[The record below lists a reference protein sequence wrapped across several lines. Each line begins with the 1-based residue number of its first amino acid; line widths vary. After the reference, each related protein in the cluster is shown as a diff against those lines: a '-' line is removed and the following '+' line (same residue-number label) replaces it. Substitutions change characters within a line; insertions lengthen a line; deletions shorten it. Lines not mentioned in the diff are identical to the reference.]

1 MPTEKGYNVPCPQ
14 CQSLVFV
21 MPGQPESVAMERHFK
36 VAHPVEM
43 R

>member
-1 MPTEKGYNVPCPQ
+1 MICPE
-14 CQSLVFV
+14 CKYRVFV